1 MKEYNGQR
9 FLIDIRVVE
18 FEYFAQVVE
27 AETGRELYDGKL
39 AVAAVI
45 ANRVLTDYA
54 DSKKNVNAMG
64 EVLHQRNQ
72 FKPVISGTADAKKP
86 PEEPYRAIA
95 EALTDKDPV
104 GALFFYN
111 PQLAQS
117 KGATWHPNNLEVV
130 AQIGKHVFE
139 LPQNFSGH

>member
-1 MKEYNGQR
+1 MQEYNGQR

-54 DSKKNVNAMG
+54 DSKK
-64 EVLHQRNQ
+64 
-72 FKPVISGTADAKKP
+72 T
-86 PEEPYRAIA
+86 
-95 EALTDKDPV
+95 
-104 GALFFYN
+104 
-111 PQLAQS
+111 
-117 KGATWHPNNLEVV
+117 
-130 AQIGKHVFE
+130 
-139 LPQNFSGH
+139 